1 MASPTAYGEFVL
13 PALRLARTSRI
24 VRIIARW
31 LLWLLGLTSI
41 MMLFAPWQQSVKGSG
56 NVIAYT
62 PTLRP
67 QTIESPVKGRVVRW
81 GKNIYENAR
90 VTQGELIVEIRDLD
104 PERLVRLQE
113 QEAALERQVAAAR
126 LQVEAADRNVATLN
140 TIVQTYQRQ
149 LQAYQEVREQTLAL
163 ADAAVAVAEQKL
175 AAEQQFLQEQLAALA
190 QLEADYVRQRQLFR
204 EGLASQL
211 KFQEAERKWK
221 EAVAKVAK
229 AEAYVDA
236 AKNDLEGKRR
246 DRDVKVRKADID
258 IQYATAL
265 LRKARSDV
273 AKAEADA
280 AKAATELSKAQKE
293 LLEIQTKVARQQT
306 QRVVAPFDGILVQV
320 TPNLGGR
327 LLKEGELICTVVPDT
342 EERAVQI
349 WLNGNDA
356 PLVSPG
362 RHVRLQFE
370 GWPAIQFTGWPAVA
384 VGTFGG
390 RVVSVDP
397 VDDGNGR
404 FRVLVLPD
412 PTDRPWPSSRY
423 LRQGVRANGWVLLD
437 QVPLWF
443 ELWRRFNAFPPSV
456 KIEQPSKTPK
466 LPKRKK

>member
-1 MASPTAYGEFVL
+1 MSTPGAYGETVL

-24 VRIIARW
+24 ARTVARF
-31 LLWLLGLTSI
+31 LLWSLALTSVL
-41 MMLFAPWQQSVKGSG
+41 MLFAPWQQSVRGSG

-62 PTLRP
+62 PMLRS
-67 QTIESPVKGRVVRW
+67 QTIEAPVKGRVVRW
-81 GKNIYENAR
+81 GENVYENAR
-90 VTQGELIVEIRDLD
+90 VSEGELIVEIQDLD
-104 PERLVRLQE
+104 SERLARLQD
-113 QEAALERQVAAAR
+113 QEDASRR
-126 LQVEAADRNVATLN
+126 QVEAAEAQLQAAQRNVSTLR
-140 TIVQTYQRQ
+140 TIVATYERQ
-149 LQAYQEVREQTLAL
+149 LQAYREVREQTRAL

-190 QLEADYVRQRQLFR
+190 QLEADYVRQKQLFQ

-221 EAVAKVAK
+221 ETVAKVSK

-236 AKNDLEGKRR
+236 ARNDLEGKKR
-246 DRDVKVRKADID
+246 DRDVKLRKADID

-265 LRKARSDV
+265 LRKASSDV
-273 AKAEADA
+273 AKAEAEA
-280 AKAATELSKAQKE
+280 AKAAAELSKAQKE
-293 LLEIQTKVARQQT
+293 LLEIQTKVARQKT
-306 QRVVAPFDGILVQV
+306 QVVVAPFDGILVQV
-320 TPNLGGR
+320 IPNLGGR
-327 LLKEGELICTVVPDT
+327 VLKEGELICTVVPDT
-342 EERAVQI
+342 EERAAQI

-370 GWPAIQFTGWPAVA
+370 GWPAIQFTGWPSVA

-412 PTDRPWPSSRY
+412 PTDRPWPTSRY
-423 LRQGVRANGWVLLD
+423 LRQGVRANGWVLLER
-437 QVPLWF
+437 VPLWF

-456 KIEQPSKTPK
+456 KIEEPSKAKSMPK
-466 LPKRKK
+466 KRK